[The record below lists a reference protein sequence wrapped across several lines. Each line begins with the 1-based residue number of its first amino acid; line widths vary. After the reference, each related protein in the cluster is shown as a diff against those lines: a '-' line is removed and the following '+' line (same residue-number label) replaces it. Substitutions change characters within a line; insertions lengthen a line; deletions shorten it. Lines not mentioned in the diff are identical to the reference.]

1 VVGGSSKM
9 LKYFMNQYFPN
20 RIISYADKDWS
31 IGNLY
36 RSMGFVE
43 VSDGYP
49 DYKYVVDNIRVHKSK
64 YRKSKLSTDLSESNY
79 MKNNGVYKIWDC
91 GKLKF
96 EIILGGLT

>member
-1 VVGGSSKM
+1 MYGVAKVASITKTILYFKQSSFNLSK
-9 LKYFMNQYFPN
+9 
-20 RIISYADKDWS
+20 SKD
-31 IGNLY
+31 